1 VLRRR
6 ARAGSRAFELLV
18 LSLAGLVPLLLTALA
33 VALVPIGLLAVS
45 ASLVEI
51 ARAWAQ
57 QYRRTIGVP
66 ELVRPDD
73 PEPADHRAAVRTRFA
88 RLLRD
93 PATRRDLAWALTAPV
108 TGAVLLG
115 LPLGLGT
122 YGVVAL
128 CAGVWEAVSGWAVP
142 VPAPHLWWVAIVVGL
157 ALWAL
162 ALVVVPL
169 ALRVQVR
176 VARAFLGP
184 TAAAQVRRLAEDR
197 AELVD
202 GRAAEL
208 RRIERDL
215 HDGAQTRLVA
225 IGLTLRTA
233 ERLLATDPEQARALL
248 VEARGT
254 AADALAEL
262 RTLVRGIHPPV
273 LAERGLGDAV
283 RALALTCPVP
293 AQVSAELPRPVPDA
307 TAAAVYFAVSEL
319 LANVAKHARARL
331 VRIEL
336 VQPPATLRI
345 RVVDAGRGGADPA
358 AGTGLRG
365 IQRRLAAFDATIVL
379 HSPPGGP
386 TTAVLEM
393 PCASS

>member
-345 RVVDAGRGGADPA
+345 RVVDDGRGGADPA

>member
-1 VLRRR
+1 
-6 ARAGSRAFELLV
+6 V
-18 LSLAGLVPLLLTALA
+18 LSLAGIVPLLLTALA
-33 VALVPIGLLAVS
+33 IVLVPIGLLAVS
-45 ASLVEI
+45 TSLVEV

-57 QYRRTIGVP
+57 QYRRAIGVP
-66 ELVRPDD
+66 ELVRSDD
-73 PEPADHRAAVRTRFA
+73 PEPADHRAAVRA
-88 RLLRD
+88 RLAQLLRD
-93 PATRRDLAWALTAPV
+93 PATGRDLAWALVAPV

-319 LANVAKHARARL
+319 LAHVAKHARARL

-345 RVVDAGRGGADPA
+345 RVVDDGRGGADPA